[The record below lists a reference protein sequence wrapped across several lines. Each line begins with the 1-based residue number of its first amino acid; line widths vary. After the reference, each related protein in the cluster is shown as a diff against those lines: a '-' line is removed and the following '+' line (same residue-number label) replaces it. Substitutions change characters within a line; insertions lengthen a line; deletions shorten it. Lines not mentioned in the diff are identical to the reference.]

1 MWQPRGWAARRWHQ
15 VTNCMWWEATLALSG
30 VRLWTVTIQHW
41 TRGTASLPYPTH
53 SSPQHSSPPGNTSQT
68 EDWTQTQR
76 RASASRLHC
85 YTGLSLRLKTVKV
98 QDIQREDGK
107 KALPF
112 NMKDCRQV
120 DYLIGVKKPVV
131 FTWRMNIISTLYS
144 FICIS
149 LFDFKDYSVTQSWLF
164 NNSIIPNMLWA

>member
-1 MWQPRGWAARRWHQ
+1 MVSRWFVCLWSYIDSPLGNNEKARNVNR
-15 VTNCMWWEATLALSG
+15 
-30 VRLWTVTIQHW
+30 
-41 TRGTASLPYPTH
+41 
-53 SSPQHSSPPGNTSQT
+53 
-68 EDWTQTQR
+68 WTQLQLLCWRSVIKLTNDLYSIKNALIR
-76 RASASRLHC
+76 LTIIFYCLSRLHC